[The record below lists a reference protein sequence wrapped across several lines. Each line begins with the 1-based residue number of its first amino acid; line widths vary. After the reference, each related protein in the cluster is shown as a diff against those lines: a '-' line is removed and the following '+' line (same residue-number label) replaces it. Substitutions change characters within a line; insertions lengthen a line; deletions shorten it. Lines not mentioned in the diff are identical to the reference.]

1 MPHFLDDFKT
11 NFVNYNLNP
20 QNNEYEHSFQ
30 NDKNILNSINLNII
44 KLVTNVDKNTLR
56 LNDRLEELYVLINEA
71 RIENKELKI
80 KLGILDNENETSYE
94 LINNYKE
101 MYNFG
106 YLRNWGLALCI
117 IIAGIAIMKVYP
129 STHVNR
135 GV

>member
-1 MPHFLDDFKT
+1 M
-11 NFVNYNLNP
+11 
-20 QNNEYEHSFQ
+20 
-30 NDKNILNSINLNII
+30 
-44 KLVTNVDKNTLR
+44 
-56 LNDRLEELYVLINEA
+56 NDRLEELYVLINEA